1 MDDQWA
7 VEESPEDHLQRPITE
22 HAKKLNKFVQSHE
35 TILREIEQAIGNA
48 IAATP
53 TSHYKPIKTATEP
66 VERVFPQ
73 DLIVSDNDI
82 LQKVLTVIVF
92 LCDEINELNHICED
106 KFLPPLIM
114 FGQVPAT
121 SDTDAGG
128 DDDDE
133 HHNNGLPNGK
143 KEKMLGQLLP
153 LLQELSN
160 FVDRCYSVSV
170 NFVQQISSLL
180 NEKEELYKSSFQKTQ
195 LTKVFNCLGS
205 LFKTLITLDCV
216 IDQNEALKEAWT
228 SYKFMIAIARSDTTA
243 FSTTDK
249 ELANF
254 EKLLVSLDNNIMTN
268 EIFKGCIEQNFEV
281 YLNVQNNFSEEFIR
295 VRENG
300 TFLRELLTVHRTL
313 IEQALEIMNRT
324 NEMNERED
332 IIHGYALYALYRQ
345 LVNLTTPP
353 DPKIQK
359 YLWGLQKQV
368 PVIIVHDK
376 VVWNTGEFLT
386 TFAPFHLKKPD
397 PPSSD
402 LCRKQY
408 LQAFDNSL
416 AQRVANLTSQ
426 AQNWL
431 ILAENRIQSSLRHEE
446 SVAKAMDLR
455 GSIVLKG
462 KCVFVCVVC
471 VCLLE

>member
-7 VEESPEDHLQRPITE
+7 TDTEIEDDHLQRPLIEQTR
-22 HAKKLNKFVQSHE
+22 KINKFVLGHE

-48 IAATP
+48 IAETP
-53 TSHYKPIKTATEP
+53 TSHYKPIRTVTEP
-66 VERVFPQ
+66 VERIFPQ
-73 DLIVSDNDI
+73 DLIVTDNDI

-114 FGQVPAT
+114 FGQFPAT
-121 SDTDAGG
+121 SDADNDNGG
-128 DDDDE
+128 NDNDDDNHDDL
-133 HHNNGLPNGK
+133 NMGLANGK
-143 KEKMLGQLLP
+143 KEQMLGQILP

-216 IDQNEALKEAWT
+216 IDQNEILKESWT
-228 SYKFMIAIARSDTTA
+228 SYKYMIAIARSDTTA
-243 FSTTDK
+243 FSTTDQ

-281 YLNVQNNFSEEFIR
+281 YLNVNNNFSEEFIR
-295 VRENG
+295 VRENI
-300 TFLRELLTVHRTL
+300 TFLKELLSVHRSL
-313 IEQALEIMNRT
+313 IEHALELMHRT

-332 IIHGYALYALYRQ
+332 IIHGFALYALYRQ

-359 YLWGLQKQV
+359 HLWGLQKQC

-376 VVWNTGEFLT
+376 VVWSMGEFLT
-386 TFAPFHLKKPD
+386 VFAPFHLKKPD

-402 LCRKQY
+402 QCRKQY
-408 LQAFDNSL
+408 LQAFDNALS
-416 AQRVANLTSQ
+416 QRVANLTSQ
-426 AQNWL
+426 AQSWL
-431 ILAENRIQSSLRHEE
+431 ILAENRIQSSLTHED
-446 SVAKAMDLR
+446 SVDKAMDLR

-462 KCVFVCVVC
+462 N
-471 VCLLE
+471 

>member
-7 VEESPEDHLQRPITE
+7 TDTETPEDHLQRPLIEQTR
-22 HAKKLNKFVQSHE
+22 KINKFVLGHE

-48 IAATP
+48 IAETP
-53 TSHYKPIKTATEP
+53 TSHYKPIRTVTEP

-73 DLIVSDNDI
+73 DLIVTDNDI

-114 FGQVPAT
+114 FGQFPAT
-121 SDTDAGG
+121 SDADNGDSTEDDAH
-128 DDDDE
+128 DDL
-133 HHNNGLPNGK
+133 NMGLANGK
-143 KEKMLGQLLP
+143 KEQMLGHILP

-180 NEKEELYKSSFQKTQ
+180 NEKEELYRSSFQKTH

-205 LFKTLITLDCV
+205 LLKTLITLDCV
-216 IDQNEALKEAWT
+216 IDQNEILKESWT
-228 SYKFMIAIARSDTTA
+228 SYKYMIAIARSDTTA
-243 FSTTDK
+243 FSTTDQ

-281 YLNVQNNFSEEFIR
+281 YLNVNDNFSEEFIR

-300 TFLRELLTVHRTL
+300 TFLRELLSVHRSL
-313 IEQALEIMNRT
+313 IENALEVMHRT

-332 IIHGYALYALYRQ
+332 IIHAYALYALYRQ

-359 YLWGLQKQV
+359 YLWGLQKQI
-368 PVIIVHDK
+368 PVIIVH
-376 VVWNTGEFLT
+376 
-386 TFAPFHLKKPD
+386 
-397 PPSSD
+397 
-402 LCRKQY
+402 
-408 LQAFDNSL
+408 
-416 AQRVANLTSQ
+416 
-426 AQNWL
+426 
-431 ILAENRIQSSLRHEE
+431 I
-446 SVAKAMDLR
+446 
-455 GSIVLKG
+455 
-462 KCVFVCVVC
+462 
-471 VCLLE
+471 

>member
-7 VEESPEDHLQRPITE
+7 ADTETAEDHLQRPITE
-22 HAKKLNKFVQSHE
+22 QTRKVNKFVLSHE
-35 TILREIEQAIGNA
+35 AILREIELAIGNA
-48 IAATP
+48 IAETP
-53 TSHYKPIKTATEP
+53 TSHYKPIRTATEP
-66 VERVFPQ
+66 IERIFPQ
-73 DLIVSDNDI
+73 DLIVTDNDI
-82 LQKVLTVIVF
+82 LHKVLTVIIF
-92 LCDEINELNHICED
+92 LCDEINELNNICAE
-106 KFLPPLIM
+106 KFIPPLIM
-114 FGQVPAT
+114 FGQTPAT
-121 SDTDAGG
+121 SESDATHAEG
-128 DDDDE
+128 DDDEGD
-133 HHNNGLPNGK
+133 HGFPSGK
-143 KEKMLGQLLP
+143 KEKMLGQILP

-205 LFKTLITLDCV
+205 LFKTLIVLDCV
-216 IDQNEALKEAWT
+216 IDQNEVLKESWS
-228 SYKFMIAIARSDTTA
+228 SYKFMISIARSDTTA

-254 EKLLVSLDNNIMTN
+254 EKLLVSLDSNIMTN

-281 YLNVQNNFSEEFIR
+281 YLNVNNNYSEEFIG
-295 VRENG
+295 VRENS
-300 TFLRELLTVHRTL
+300 TFLRELLAVHRFL
-313 IEQALEIMNRT
+313 IENALEVMNRT
-324 NEMNERED
+324 NEMDERED
-332 IIHGYALYALYRQ
+332 VIHSYALYALYRQ

-359 YLWGLQKQV
+359 YLWSLQKQV
-368 PVIIVHDK
+368 PVIILHDK
-376 VVWNTGEFLT
+376 VVWYSGEFLT
-386 TFAPFHLKKPD
+386 VHAPFHMKKPD
-397 PPSSD
+397 PPSCD

-416 AQRVANLTSQ
+416 SQRVANLTSQ

-431 ILAENRIQSSLRHEE
+431 ILAENRIQSSLKHEE

-462 KCVFVCVVC
+462 TV
-471 VCLLE
+471 LSNR

>member
-7 VEESPEDHLQRPITE
+7 ADTTDDHLQRPLIEQT
-22 HAKKLNKFVQSHE
+22 KKLNKFVLDHE

-48 IAATP
+48 IAETP
-53 TSHYKPIKTATEP
+53 TSHYKPIRTVTEP
-66 VERVFPQ
+66 VERIFPQ
-73 DLIVSDNDI
+73 DLIITDNDI
-82 LQKVLTVIVF
+82 LHKVLTVIIF

-106 KFLPPLIM
+106 KFIPPLIM
-114 FGQVPAT
+114 FGQFPAT
-121 SDTDAGG
+121 SDADAGEDNDAEG
-128 DDDDE
+128 DMS
-133 HHNNGLPNGK
+133 LANGK

-180 NEKEELYKSSFQKTQ
+180 NEKEELYKSSFQKTH

-205 LFKTLITLDCV
+205 LFKTLISLDCI
-216 IDQNEALKEAWT
+216 IDQNEILKESWT
-228 SYKFMIAIARSDTTA
+228 SYKYMIAIARSDTTA
-243 FSTTDK
+243 FSTTDQ

-254 EKLLVSLDNNIMTN
+254 EKLLVSLDSNIMTN

-281 YLNVQNNFSEEFIR
+281 YLNVNNNYSEEFIR
-295 VRENG
+295 VRENT
-300 TFLRELLTVHRTL
+300 TFLRELLSVHKTL
-313 IEQALEIMNRT
+313 IEQSLEIMNRT

-332 IIHGYALYALYRQ
+332 IIHAYALYALYRQ

-368 PVIIVHDK
+368 PVIIMHDK
-376 VVWNTGEFLT
+376 VVWYTGEFLT
-386 TFAPFHLKKPD
+386 NFAPFHLKKPD
-397 PPSSD
+397 PPSSE

-416 AQRVANLTSQ
+416 SQRVANLTSQ

-431 ILAENRIQSSLRHEE
+431 ILAENRIQSSLKHEE

-462 KCVFVCVVC
+462 M
-471 VCLLE
+471 EANNQPTNTIE